1 MTNSPTSSI
10 VTDLNACELLG
21 ASYRESPTA
30 SHQAMVLSHLA
41 MDWRWGGK
49 EATSTPTSTPTSTS
63 GSASTPTS
71 ASTFSAHAEAPHG
84 PSGAAEARVPLLS
97 TGLIA
102 GLEAPTL
109 FQRRPQPLARKF
121 VAGWWSQLAALSLRA
136 LRTTT
141 RNSLLFGTHVVTA
154 TIAAFAIGSVFHDI
168 SSYDD
173 GTAGIQVGIL
183 FLQLCVGVRTSC
195 L

>member
-1 MTNSPTSSI
+1 MS
-10 VTDLNACELLG
+10 DLNACELLG

-41 MDWRWGGK
+41 MDWRRGGK
-49 EATSTPTSTPTSTS
+49 EATSTPTSTATSTS
-63 GSASTPTS
+63 GSASAPTS
-71 ASTFSAHAEAPHG
+71 ASTFFAHVEAPHG
-84 PSGAAEARVPLLS
+84 PSDRAAEARVPLLS
-97 TGLIA
+97 TGVIA

-173 GTAGIQVGIL
+173 GTAGIQVGV
-183 FLQLCVGVRTSC
+183 FF
-195 L
+195 